1 MTVILA
7 GDPAPDETAVDIV
20 YIRDFRIETVIG
32 MFQWER
38 RIKQTLSLDL
48 EMAWDIRPAAASDDI
63 AQALDYKAVSSRLKA
78 HVETVEYQLVE
89 RLAESIWHILRDEFQ
104 VPWMRLRVSKPG
116 AVRGAHDVGVLIER
130 GQPQTL
136 RPPSTAST

>member
-1 MTVILA
+1 M
-7 GDPAPDETAVDIV
+7 DIV

-38 RIKQTLSLDL
+38 RIKQTLALDL
-48 EMAWDIRPAAASDDI
+48 EMAWDIRPAAASDRIDD
-63 AQALDYKAVSSRLKA
+63 ALDYKAVSMRLKS
-78 HVETVEYQLVE
+78 HVEQAEYQLVE
-89 RLAESIWHILRDEFQ
+89 TLAESIWTILREEFQ

-130 GQPQTL
+130 GQ
-136 RPPSTAST
+136 RPA

>member
-1 MTVILA
+1 MSGILA

-20 YIRDFRIETVIG
+20 YIRDFRIDTVIG

-116 AVRGAHDVGVLIER
+116 AVRGAQDVGVLIER
-130 GQPQTL
+130 GQ
-136 RPPSTAST
+136 RPAP